1 MSQTTPR
8 KIPVAVRADHKL
20 DGSVRPIRFRAE
32 EGESVHID
40 RIIDVRPAAVLKA
53 GGQGIR
59 YTCMVEGKQ
68 LYLFDCDG
76 MWFLE
81 EVRP

>member
-20 DGSVRPIRFRAE
+20 DGSVRAIRFRAE
-32 EGESVHID
+32 EGESVPID
-40 RIIDVRPAAVLKA
+40 RVIDVRPAAVLKA

>member
-1 MSQTTPR
+1 MSQSAPK

-20 DGSVRPIRFRAE
+20 DGSVRQIRFRAE

-40 RIIDVRPAAVLKA
+40 KVVDVRPAAVLKA

-59 YTCMVEGKQ
+59 YTCVVEGKQ

-81 EVRP
+81 DARP

>member
-53 GGQGIR
+53 G
-59 YTCMVEGKQ
+59 
-68 LYLFDCDG
+68 
-76 MWFLE
+76 
-81 EVRP
+81 